1 MYIHYI
7 CKKLRNM
14 KKIFSIL
21 LLSSI
26 SLGATAQNI
35 VWNVDPTHTNVKFS
49 VTHLMVSEV
58 EGNFKTY
65 SGKVESPSTDFNNG
79 TVEFSI
85 DVNSINTESADRDK
99 HLMGE
104 EFFNAA
110 KYPKITFKSTSFK
123 KIAGNKYEL
132 IGDLTIRNITKKVTF
147 DVKNNGLMKDPWGNN
162 KAGFKANTKINR
174 KDYDLKWSMVTEAGG
189 MVVSDEVDI
198 TVNIELS
205 QAK

>member
-1 MYIHYI
+1 
-7 CKKLRNM
+7 M
-14 KKIFSIL
+14 KKILAVI
-21 LLSSI
+21 LLSSL
-26 SLGATAQNI
+26 SFGVNAQNI
-35 VWNVDPTHTNVKFS
+35 VWNIDPTHTSVKFS

-58 EGNFKTY
+58 EGNFKAY

-99 HLMGE
+99 HLMGD

-110 KYPKITFKSTSFK
+110 KYPKIIFKSTSFK
-123 KIAGNKYEL
+123 KVAGNKYEL
-132 IGDLTIRNITKKVTF
+132 KGDLTIRNITKKVTF
-147 DVKNNGLMKDPWGNN
+147 DVKNNGLMKDPWGNM
-162 KAGFKANTKINR
+162 KAGFKASTQINR

-189 MVVSDEVDI
+189 MVVSDEVQI

>member
-1 MYIHYI
+1 
-7 CKKLRNM
+7 M
-14 KKIFSIL
+14 KKIFAIL
-21 LLSSI
+21 LLSS
-26 SLGATAQNI
+26 LGLGVNAQNI
-35 VWNVDPTHTNVKFS
+35 VWNVDPTHTTVKFS

-79 TVEFSI
+79 TVEFAI

-99 HLMGE
+99 HLMGD

-110 KYPKITFKSTSFK
+110 KYPKIIFKSTSFK
-123 KIAGNKYEL
+123 KVAGNKYEL

-147 DVKNNGLMKDPWGNN
+147 DVKNNGLMKDPWGNM
-162 KAGFKANTKINR
+162 KAGFKATSKINR

>member
-1 MYIHYI
+1 
-7 CKKLRNM
+7 M
-14 KKIFSIL
+14 KKIFAIL
-21 LLSSI
+21 LLSS
-26 SLGATAQNI
+26 LGLGVNAQNI
-35 VWNVDPTHTNVKFS
+35 VWNVDPTHTTVKFS

-79 TVEFSI
+79 TVEFAI

-99 HLMGE
+99 HLMGD

-110 KYPKITFKSTSFK
+110 KYPKIIFKSTSFK
-123 KIAGNKYEL
+123 KVAGNKYEL

-147 DVKNNGLMKDPWGNN
+147 DVKNNGLMKDPWGKM
-162 KAGFKANTKINR
+162 KAGFKATSKINR

>member
-1 MYIHYI
+1 
-7 CKKLRNM
+7 M

-21 LLSSI
+21 LLYSL

-35 VWNVDPTHTNVKFS
+35 IQNVDPTHTGIKFS
-49 VTHLMVSEV
+49 VTHLMVSEL

-79 TVEFSI
+79 TVEFTI
-85 DVNSINTESADRDK
+85 DVNSINTESDDRDK
-99 HLMGE
+99 HLMGD
-104 EFFNAA
+104 EFFNSA

-123 KIAGNKYEL
+123 KIDGNKYEL
-132 IGDLTIRNITKKVTF
+132 IGDLTIRNITKKVNF

-174 KDYDLKWSMVTEAGG
+174 KDYDLKWSMLTEAGG

-198 TVNIELS
+198 TVNIELT

>member
-1 MYIHYI
+1 
-7 CKKLRNM
+7 M
-14 KKIFSIL
+14 KRIFSIL
-21 LLSSI
+21 LLSS
-26 SLGATAQNI
+26 LGLGVNAQNI
-35 VWNVDPTHTNVKFS
+35 VWNVDPTHTSVKFS

-85 DVNSINTESADRDK
+85 DVNSINTESTDRDK
-99 HLMGE
+99 HLMGD

-123 KIAGNKYEL
+123 KVAGNKYEL

-147 DVKNNGLMKDPWGNN
+147 DVKNNGLMKDPWGNM
-162 KAGFKANTKINR
+162 KAGFKATSKINR

>member
-1 MYIHYI
+1 M
-7 CKKLRNM
+7 N
-14 KKIFSIL
+14 KIFSIL
-21 LLSSI
+21 LLNI
-26 SLGATAQNI
+26 LSLGATAQNI
-35 VWNVDPTHTNVKFS
+35 IWNVDPTHTGIKFS
-49 VTHLMVSEV
+49 VTHLMVSEL

-79 TVEFSI
+79 TVEFTI
-85 DVNSINTESADRDK
+85 DVNSINTESDNRDK
-99 HLMGE
+99 HLMGD

-123 KIAGNKYEL
+123 KIDGNKYEL

-147 DVKNNGLMKDPWGNN
+147 DVKNNGLMKNPWGNN

-174 KDYDLKWSMVTEAGG
+174 KDYDLKWSMLTEAGG

-198 TVNIELS
+198 TVNIELT

>member
-1 MYIHYI
+1 
-7 CKKLRNM
+7 M

-21 LLSSI
+21 LLYSL

-35 VWNVDPTHTNVKFS
+35 IWNVDPTHTGIKFS
-49 VTHLMVSEV
+49 VTHLMVSEL

-79 TVEFSI
+79 TVEFTI
-85 DVNSINTESADRDK
+85 DVNSINTESDNRDK
-99 HLMGE
+99 HLMGD
-104 EFFNAA
+104 EFFNSA
-110 KYPKITFKSTSFK
+110 KYPEITFKSTSFK
-123 KIAGNKYEL
+123 KIDGNKYEL
-132 IGDLTIRNITKKVTF
+132 IGDLTIRNITKKVNF

-174 KDYDLKWSMVTEAGG
+174 KDYDLKWSMLTEAGG

-198 TVNIELS
+198 TVNIELT

>member
-1 MYIHYI
+1 
-7 CKKLRNM
+7 M

-21 LLSSI
+21 LLSS
-26 SLGATAQNI
+26 LGLGVNAQNI
-35 VWNVDPTHTNVKFS
+35 VWNVDPTHTTVKFS

-99 HLMGE
+99 HLMGD

-110 KYPKITFKSTSFK
+110 KYPKIIFKSTSFK
-123 KIAGNKYEL
+123 KVAGNKYEL
-132 IGDLTIRNITKKVTF
+132 IGNLTIRNITKKVTF
-147 DVKNNGLMKDPWGNN
+147 DVKNNGLMKDPWGNM
-162 KAGFKANTKINR
+162 KAGFKATSKINR

>member
-1 MYIHYI
+1 M
-7 CKKLRNM
+7 
-14 KKIFSIL
+14 
-21 LLSSI
+21 LSSI

-35 VWNVDPTHTNVKFS
+35 IWNVDPTHTGIKFS
-49 VTHLMVSEV
+49 VTHLMVSEL

-99 HLMGE
+99 HLMGD

-123 KIAGNKYEL
+123 KIDGNKYEL

-174 KDYDLKWSMVTEAGG
+174 KDYDLKWSMLTEAGG

-198 TVNIELS
+198 TVNIELT

>member
-1 MYIHYI
+1 
-7 CKKLRNM
+7 M

-21 LLSSI
+21 LLSS
-26 SLGATAQNI
+26 LGLGVNAQNI
-35 VWNVDPTHTNVKFS
+35 VWNVDPTHTTVKFS

-79 TVEFSI
+79 TVEFTI

-99 HLMGE
+99 HLMGD

-123 KIAGNKYEL
+123 KVAGNKYEL

-162 KAGFKANTKINR
+162 KAGFKATSKINR

>member
-1 MYIHYI
+1 
-7 CKKLRNM
+7 M

-21 LLSSI
+21 LLSS
-26 SLGATAQNI
+26 LGLGVNAQNI
-35 VWNVDPTHTNVKFS
+35 VWNVDPTHTTVKFS

-99 HLMGE
+99 HLMGD

-189 MVVSDEVDI
+189 MVVSEEVDI

>member
-1 MYIHYI
+1 
-7 CKKLRNM
+7 M

-21 LLSSI
+21 LLYSL

-35 VWNVDPTHTNVKFS
+35 IWNVDPTHTGIKFS
-49 VTHLMVSEV
+49 VTHLMVSEL

-79 TVEFSI
+79 TVEFTI
-85 DVNSINTESADRDK
+85 DVNSINTESDNRDK
-99 HLMGE
+99 HLMGD
-104 EFFNAA
+104 EFFNSA

-123 KIAGNKYEL
+123 KIDGNKYEL

-174 KDYDLKWSMVTEAGG
+174 KDYDLKWSMLTEAGG

-198 TVNIELS
+198 TVNIELT

>member
-1 MYIHYI
+1 
-7 CKKLRNM
+7 M
-14 KKIFSIL
+14 KKILVVI
-21 LLSSI
+21 LLSSL
-26 SLGATAQNI
+26 SLNVNAQNI
-35 VWNVDPTHTNVKFS
+35 VWNIDPTHTNVRFS

-58 EGNFKTY
+58 DGNFKTY

-85 DVNSINTESADRDK
+85 DVNSINTESEDRDK
-99 HLMGE
+99 HLMGD

-110 KYPKITFKSTSFK
+110 KYPKIFFKSTSFK
-123 KIAGNKYEL
+123 KVAGNKYEL

-147 DVKNNGLMKDPWGNN
+147 DVKNNGLMKDPWGNM
-162 KAGFKANTKINR
+162 KAGFKATSQINR
-174 KDYDLKWSMVTEAGG
+174 KDYDLKWSMITEAGG
-189 MVVSDEVDI
+189 MVVSDEVQI

>member
-1 MYIHYI
+1 
-7 CKKLRNM
+7 M
-14 KKIFSIL
+14 KKIFAIL
-21 LLSSI
+21 LLSS
-26 SLGATAQNI
+26 LGLGVNAQNI
-35 VWNVDPTHTNVKFS
+35 VWNVDPTHTTVKFA

-79 TVEFSI
+79 TVEFAI

-99 HLMGE
+99 HLMGD

-110 KYPKITFKSTSFK
+110 KYPKIIFKSTSFK
-123 KIAGNKYEL
+123 KVAGNKYEL

-147 DVKNNGLMKDPWGNN
+147 DVKNNGLMKDPWGNM
-162 KAGFKANTKINR
+162 KAGFKATSKINR

>member
-1 MYIHYI
+1 
-7 CKKLRNM
+7 M

-21 LLSSI
+21 LLYSL

-35 VWNVDPTHTNVKFS
+35 IWNVDPTHTGIKFS
-49 VTHLMVSEV
+49 VTHLMVSEL

-79 TVEFSI
+79 TVEFTI
-85 DVNSINTESADRDK
+85 DVNSINTESDDRDK
-99 HLMGE
+99 HLMGD
-104 EFFNAA
+104 EFFNSA

-123 KIAGNKYEL
+123 KIDGNKYEL
-132 IGDLTIRNITKKVTF
+132 IGDLTIRNITKKVNF

-174 KDYDLKWSMVTEAGG
+174 KDYDLKWSMLTEAGG

-198 TVNIELS
+198 TVNIELT